1 MSKYRRQSIYLQRKS
16 LSRANSSIDPY
27 IDESDHSI
35 NGMSNSTLAL
45 TNQPI
50 PPPPNLESM
59 KVIKGFEFVTFQPIE
74 ICPIPLGSKEHN
86 QPLIENDDDDDD
98 NERTRK
104 YNRNNSIT
112 KHSSTMVKSFDL
124 ERMPD
129 NISPNEITEE
139 QARNALYKYVN
150 DKFCYGTKAATNM
163 TIRDMIHSYVFQYS
177 LESFC
182 EKRQLCWTYEPYA
195 DACISLSDNCCS
207 GSVPNNAW
215 NIEVNEIKHLEWY
228 MERTK
233 NNLNRTIPIVEI
245 SPSSPVRRSSSF
257 RQHITTIP
265 EIIIDRKYSQPTITT
280 RYDMSQSFSSS
291 FQPLKSSSSAD
302 DLFQNRVIN
311 VVVPGT
317 VSIHSCHNCG
327 GVGRKRCATCAGS
340 GTKSCQT
347 CIGHGYYSGSY
358 HKSAFTKSLE
368 SGDYCWRCHGRGRLR
383 CYNCNGDGMIICA
396 ACIGSGQ
403 IKCYI
408 KMIVTLTNHQD
419 TVLIRDHHSMDV
431 PIETLNMADGEL
443 VFDEEGHNHVNNYI
457 DESITRESQRLIKI
471 HEDSYLRNTRL
482 ILQRHRIKVIPIVKV
497 IAFWQRKQFHFHVF
511 GSSTHRC
518 YTADYPQNF
527 TCSCCCIL

>member
-59 KVIKGFEFVTFQPIE
+59 KIDFK
-74 ICPIPLGSKEHN
+74 
-86 QPLIENDDDDDD
+86 
-98 NERTRK
+98 
-104 YNRNNSIT
+104 IT
-112 KHSSTMVKSFDL
+112 NHFS
-124 ERMPD
+124 

-245 SPSSPVRRSSSF
+245 SPSSP
-257 RQHITTIP
+257 
-265 EIIIDRKYSQPTITT
+265 
-280 RYDMSQSFSSS
+280 
-291 FQPLKSSSSAD
+291 
-302 DLFQNRVIN
+302 
-311 VVVPGT
+311 
-317 VSIHSCHNCG
+317 
-327 GVGRKRCATCAGS
+327 
-340 GTKSCQT
+340 KSCQT

-443 VFDEEGHNHVNNYI
+443 VFDEEGHNLQHVNNYI